1 MQVRPS
7 SVSRSAVPFPEVLVE
22 PLRVGR
28 TRLVETLLRERWETL
43 VHVDVRSPSLL
54 NELHAERPWA
64 HYGGVEVPSRASV
77 REACAFAELREGHHR
92 EVIQLAE
99 PEDVDFSAF
108 FAGRPP
114 ERIVFFYSLST
125 FEDAEGAVDN
135 ARRQVAADGEVLV
148 VDFGSL
154 RFVPGPMREAVF
166 DALDAF
172 RFRPLP
178 ASITQDRRARVL
190 EGPLGSYRMVR
201 LPPARW
207 RSPLRL
213 VKR

>member
-7 SVSRSAVPFPEVLVE
+7 SLSRSAVPFPEVLVE

-64 HYGGVEVPSRASV
+64 HYGGVEVPPRASV
-77 REACAFAELREGHHR
+77 REACAFAELREGY
-92 EVIQLAE
+92 
-99 PEDVDFSAF
+99 PEDVDFNAF

-135 ARRQVAADGEVLV
+135 ARRQVASDGEVLV

-190 EGPLGSYRMVR
+190 EGPLGSYRIVR

>member
-1 MQVRPS
+1 MQARPS
-7 SVSRSAVPFPEVLVE
+7 SLSRHVVPFPEVLAR

-28 TRLVETLLRERWETL
+28 SRLVETLLRERWETL

-54 NELHAERPWA
+54 NELHTERPWA
-64 HYGGVEVPSRASV
+64 QYGGVEVPWRPGL
-77 REACAFAELREGHHR
+77 REACAFAEMREGF
-92 EVIQLAE
+92 
-99 PEDVDFSAF
+99 PEDVDFAAF
-108 FAGRPP
+108 FSGRPP

-135 ARRQVAADGEVLV
+135 ARRQVAADGEVLI

-154 RFVPGPMREAVF
+154 RFVPGPLRESVF

-178 ASITQDRRARVL
+178 ASITSDRRARVH
-190 EGPLGSYRMVR
+190 EGPLGSYRIVR

-213 VKR
+213 LKG

>member
-1 MQVRPS
+1 MDVRPS
-7 SVSRSAVPFPEVLVE
+7 SVSRHAVPFPEVLME

-28 TRLVETLLRERWETL
+28 ARLVELLLRERWETL

-54 NELHAERPWA
+54 SELHAGRPWA
-64 HYGGVEVPSRASV
+64 HFGGVEVPSRPSM
-77 REACAFAELREGHHR
+77 REACAFAELRAGS
-92 EVIQLAE
+92 

-108 FAGRPP
+108 FSGRAP

-125 FEDAEGAVDN
+125 LEDAEGAVDN
-135 ARRQVAADGEVLV
+135 ARRQVASDGEVLV

-154 RFVPGPMREAVF
+154 RLIPGPQREAVF
-166 DALDAF
+166 DALDAY
-172 RFRPLP
+172 RCRPLP

-190 EGPLGSYRMVR
+190 EGPFGSYQIVR
-201 LPPARW
+201 LPPARG

>member
-7 SVSRSAVPFPEVLVE
+7 SLSRSAVPFPEVLVE

-54 NELHAERPWA
+54 NELHVERPWA
-64 HYGGVEVPSRASV
+64 HYGGVEVPPRPSV
-77 REACAFAELREGHHR
+77 REACAFAELREGY
-92 EVIQLAE
+92 
-99 PEDVDFSAF
+99 PEDVDFNAF
-108 FAGRPP
+108 FSGRPP

-190 EGPLGSYRMVR
+190 EGPLGSYRIVR